1 MKNKIL
7 SMIWALPILSVVL
20 MSGCITEDV
29 TCNKPYIKVGKE
41 CCLDQNDNN
50 ICDKDE
56 TSSEKHETL
65 NEDKDNEVPG
75 EQDSDYVVNTQS
87 ESRENCPF
95 ECCVDD
101 SDYPA
106 KSCSRNYDCV
116 NHKCVKQSC
125 PFECCP
131 EDEYS
136 KKSCSSGYEC
146 QNNKCVYGYTKIS
159 DLLSN
164 PRQYDSKT
172 VTIKGSAF
180 TQNLRPEVCIPIEGI
195 PMCVGFDFSL
205 LKVSDG
211 SSLCVAY
218 FDNKRYEGTVVVEGK
233 LRSADAVYGN
243 VKDTLFSQKTD
254 VRTVITVKPTNIY
267 QDGLIAKA
275 DVKVTVYD
283 WIKGADISKK
293 IGEKTQTV
301 IITDNIQIGD
311 VRVYIAGVDA
321 VVTDSISVSV
331 WKGSTAL
338 MGDPLLINE
347 GKSRE
352 FEEVTLRD
360 ILDFA
365 DEVTFDLKGE
375 LRKMGGDVC
384 AGDYVFIASK
394 IEGVGG

>member
-7 SMIWALPILSVVL
+7 SMIWALAILFVVL

-29 TCNKPYIKVGKE
+29 TCNKPYIKVGKD

-125 PFECCP
+125 PFECCVDDSDYPAKSCSRNYDCVNHKCVKQSCPFECCP

-164 PRQYDSKT
+164 PRYYDSKT

-180 TQNLRPEVCIPIEGI
+180 TQNLRPEVCIPIGEIRG
-195 PMCVGFDFSL
+195 
-205 LKVSDG
+205 
-211 SSLCVAY
+211 
-218 FDNKRYEGTVVVEGK
+218 KR
-233 LRSADAVYGN
+233 
-243 VKDTLFSQKTD
+243 
-254 VRTVITVKPTNIY
+254 
-267 QDGLIAKA
+267 
-275 DVKVTVYD
+275 
-283 WIKGADISKK
+283 
-293 IGEKTQTV
+293 
-301 IITDNIQIGD
+301 
-311 VRVYIAGVDA
+311 
-321 VVTDSISVSV
+321 
-331 WKGSTAL
+331 
-338 MGDPLLINE
+338 INE
-347 GKSRE
+347 
-352 FEEVTLRD
+352 
-360 ILDFA
+360 
-365 DEVTFDLKGE
+365 
-375 LRKMGGDVC
+375 
-384 AGDYVFIASK
+384 
-394 IEGVGG
+394 